1 MRELVQTPWL
11 QRAKLP
17 LSMVGALSSL
27 ILALNFSLDL
37 LSLLDIQ
44 REHQLLLLIL
54 LICLAGWALVEVMVL
69 HLQRSPGEPPLNSL
83 KTLLIVQLVVQCARL
98 ALFFMGGSVTVDK
111 TYGIRVVELGLV
123 FVFLPVY
130 LVVFLLVGRALI
142 SNYIA
147 EIKSAYRKLQ
157 KSSLTLTKLA
167 TTDPLTGA
175 FNRRHFEERAEVEVS
190 LTLRHGAPLSLIIFD
205 IDYFKKINDR
215 FGHHGGDEVLV
226 RLTELTLQNLR
237 SSDVLARW
245 GGEEFIILLP
255 QCDAEEAQKVAEK
268 LRLSIAEQVF
278 GQVGNITCSFGVAE
292 VSPGDLL
299 DSWVNRADQ
308 ALYQAKNSGRNTVCV
323 ADLRLGL

>member
-1 MRELVQTPWL
+1 MRDLDQTPWL
-11 QRAKLP
+11 QKARLP
-17 LSMVGALSSL
+17 LSIVGALSAL

-37 LSLLDIQ
+37 LSLLNIQ
-44 REHQLLLLIL
+44 WEHQLLLLIL
-54 LICLAGWALVEVMVL
+54 LICLAGWALAEVLVL
-69 HLQRSPGEPPLNSL
+69 HLQRSPGEPLLNSL

-98 ALFFMGGSVTVDK
+98 GLFFLGSSITVDK
-111 TYGIRVVELGLV
+111 TYGIRVVELGLI

-142 SNYIA
+142 MNYVA

-157 KSSLTLTKLA
+157 NSSQALTKLA

-175 FNRRHFEERAEVEVS
+175 FNRRHFEERVEVEAS
-190 LTLRHGAPLSLIIFD
+190 RTLRHGTPLSLIIFD

-215 FGHHGGDEVLV
+215 FGHHSGDEVLV

-237 SSDVLARW
+237 ASDVLARW

-255 QCDAEEAQKVAEK
+255 QSDAKEAQKVAEK
-268 LRLSIAEQVF
+268 LRLSMAEQVF
-278 GQVGNITCSFGVAE
+278 GEVGHLTCSFGVAE
-292 VSPGDLL
+292 VVPGAPLT
-299 DSWVNRADQ
+299 SWVNRADQ

-323 ADLRLGL
+323 ADLRLG

>member
-11 QRAKLP
+11 QRARLP
-17 LSMVGALSSL
+17 LSMVGVLSAL
-27 ILALNFSLDL
+27 ILALNFSMDL

-44 REHQLLLLIL
+44 WEHQLLMLGL
-54 LICLAGWALVEVMVL
+54 LICLAAWALAEVMVL
-69 HLQRSPGEPPLNSL
+69 HLQRSPGEPLLNPL
-83 KTLLIVQLVVQCARL
+83 KTLLIIQLAVQCVRL
-98 ALFFMGGSVTVDK
+98 GLFLMGSSITVDR
-111 TYGIRVVELGLV
+111 TYGIRVVDLGLV

-130 LVVFLLVGRALI
+130 LAVFLLVGRALI
-142 SNYIA
+142 SNYVA
-147 EIKSAYRKLQ
+147 EIKFAYRKLQ
-157 KSSLTLTKLA
+157 KSSQALTKLA

-175 FNRRHFEERAEVEVS
+175 FNRRHFEERVEAEAAR
-190 LTLRHGAPLSLIIFD
+190 TLRHGTPLSLIIFD

-268 LRLSIAEQVF
+268 LRRSIAGQVF
-278 GQVGNITCSFGVAE
+278 GRVGKITCSFGVAE
-292 VSPGDLL
+292 VSRGDLL

-308 ALYQAKNSGRNTVCV
+308 ALYRAKNSGRNTVCV
-323 ADLRLGL
+323 ADLHLR